1 MNYKILKNGDNYLI
15 AVEGIKN
22 ENTSE
27 ASFVLAPMGEFS
39 LLKNSV
45 NMCEDI
51 IYKEL
56 NKDSYEL
63 N

>member
-1 MNYKILKNGDNYLI
+1 MIYKIFKQDDHYLI
-15 AVEGIKN
+15 AVEGVKDGSST
-22 ENTSE
+22 ETAFRLE
-27 ASFVLAPMGEFS
+27 ATGDYS

-56 NKDSYEL
+56 NKDKRID
-63 N
+63 